1 MLILNQVE
9 AIQVFVTLL
18 ELVVI
23 VFNPQSPQLSRYTA
37 SAGKRVEMPKYDK
50 CPRCKQVA
58 VHLAMATIH
67 RFYGDSDDQNGDESI
82 FGDEEVTPEYG
93 VSLFAH
99 ICFKC
104 GYLDNVGIESP
115 REKVL
120 NTSTTD

>member
-1 MLILNQVE
+1 
-9 AIQVFVTLL
+9 
-18 ELVVI
+18 
-23 VFNPQSPQLSRYTA
+23 
-37 SAGKRVEMPKYDK
+37 MPKYDK
-50 CPRCKQVA
+50 CPKCNKST

-82 FGDEEVTPEYG
+82 FGDEEVTPEYE

-99 ICFKC
+99 ICFNC

-120 NTSTTD
+120 MLDAS